1 MGISWADLPKRPSP
15 ARDMIIPETSAELSA
30 ACTASKS
37 AAGSYQTTFDFDD
50 ISRHPSLTPRL
61 SPRPVDPLD
70 RLTDKRIALTLLEGN
85 RQLPGEDLQLV
96 SLCDHSPLK
105 RRGEPS
111 DGLRAR
117 QKKSRA
123 SSACPHPERH
133 AGQRFADII
142 RAALELVSDC
152 EISDSADE
160 TSSDGTLSARSAS
173 SADFARIMGMLELS
187 SDDDDGYHDRTSSP
201 HALSPI
207 QPDRSQVSDWYDS
220 PWTTSRTAG
229 TCCVVTN

>member
-37 AAGSYQTTFDFDD
+37 AASSYQTDG
-50 ISRHPSLTPRL
+50 ISPHPSLTPRL
-61 SPRPVDPLD
+61 SPRPVDPID
-70 RLTDKRIALTLLEGN
+70 RLTDNRIALTFLERN

-96 SLCDHSPLK
+96 SLSDQSPLK
-105 RRGEPS
+105 RLGEPS

-117 QKKSRA
+117 QKKSR
-123 SSACPHPERH
+123 SRSACPHSERH

-201 HALSPI
+201 HAHSPI
-207 QPDRSQVSDWYDS
+207 QPDRSQVSEWYDS
-220 PWTTSRTAG
+220 P
-229 TCCVVTN
+229 

>member
-1 MGISWADLPKRPSP
+1 MGISWADLPRRPSP
-15 ARDMIIPETSAELSA
+15 ARDMIIPETSAELSD

-37 AAGSYQTTFDFDD
+37 AARSYQTDG

-61 SPRPVDPLD
+61 SPRPVDPID
-70 RLTDKRIALTLLEGN
+70 RLTDKRIALTFREGN

-96 SLCDHSPLK
+96 SLSDQASPLK

-117 QKKSRA
+117 QKQKKSRS

-133 AGQRFADII
+133 AGQRFADVI

-187 SDDDDGYHDRTSSP
+187 SDGDDDGCHDRTSSP
-201 HALSPI
+201 HAHSPI
-207 QPDRSQVSDWYDS
+207 QPDRSQVSEWYDS

-229 TCCVVTN
+229 TCFAVTN

>member
-1 MGISWADLPKRPSP
+1 MGISWADLHRRPSP
-15 ARDMIIPETSAELSA
+15 ARDMIIPETSAALSA

-37 AAGSYQTTFDFDD
+37 AASSYQTDG

-61 SPRPVDPLD
+61 SPRPVDPID
-70 RLTDKRIALTLLEGN
+70 RLTDKRIPLTFLEGN
-85 RQLPGEDLQLV
+85 RQLPGEDLQLA
-96 SLCDHSPLK
+96 SLSDHSPLK

-117 QKKSRA
+117 QKKSRS
-123 SSACPHPERH
+123 SSACPHPERR

-142 RAALELVSDC
+142 RAALEIVSDC

-187 SDDDDGYHDRTSSP
+187 SDDDDGDHDRTSSP

-207 QPDRSQVSDWYDS
+207 QPDRSQVSEWYDS
-220 PWTTSRTAG
+220 PRTTSRTAG
-229 TCCVVTN
+229 TCFAVTN